1 MQAPLLIGRLSSC
14 LSFHL
19 GFEDQRQGLKVMPRA
34 MGVREGQKVFK
45 VMIGGWGGSGWGG
58 GWLFASV
65 AHNWAK
71 TMHKCISHYGL

>member
-1 MQAPLLIGRLSSC
+1 M
-14 LSFHL
+14 
-19 GFEDQRQGLKVMPRA
+19 MPRA

-58 GWLFASV
+58 GWLFAGV